1 MYQLCGVYLYFN
13 PAKGKHAGKK
23 CFALYIWRVVTVSYR
38 LVRAFFTRDT
48 YPGFIFGYYSL
59 KCVTPGFFELRILKF

>member
-1 MYQLCGVYLYFN
+1 MDPFRTREFEHTEQRF
-13 PAKGKHAGKK
+13 ARHAHVI
-23 CFALYIWRVVTVSYR
+23 LTTLWLITYR
-38 LVRAFFTRDT
+38 LVRDFFTRDT